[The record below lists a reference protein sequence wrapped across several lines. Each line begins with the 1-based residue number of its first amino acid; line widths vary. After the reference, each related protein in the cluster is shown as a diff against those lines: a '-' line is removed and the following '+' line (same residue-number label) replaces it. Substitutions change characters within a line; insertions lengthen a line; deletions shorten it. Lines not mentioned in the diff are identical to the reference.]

1 MTSILSTMENI
12 KDNDVYIIRINKEK
26 FKETYKRYYH
36 NKMKTDENFRERR
49 REFSKRQY
57 EKNKEEKNRRDRFN
71 YYLKKLLNFDNLE
84 DIKENDNERYLE
96 ILELYK
102 KYENGEDLRK
112 SKKEKL

>member
-1 MTSILSTMENI
+1 MTSILSTTENI
-12 KDNDVYIIRINKEK
+12 KENDVYIIRINKEK

-36 NKMKTDENFRERR
+36 NKMKTDSEFRERR
-49 REFSKRQY
+49 REFSKKQY

-71 YYLKKLLNFDNLE
+71 YYLKKLKNFETLE
-84 DIKENDNERYLE
+84 EIKVKDNERYNQ
-96 ILELYK
+96 ILELYR